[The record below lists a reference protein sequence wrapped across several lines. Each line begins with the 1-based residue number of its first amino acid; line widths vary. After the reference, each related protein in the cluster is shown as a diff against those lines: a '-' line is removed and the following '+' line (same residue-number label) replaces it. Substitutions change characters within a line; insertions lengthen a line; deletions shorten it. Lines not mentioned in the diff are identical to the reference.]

1 MGVQHQLFLLQETSH
16 TNCTGITDSE
26 KPGKEKHKP
35 GEPGKMTASSPSA
48 QFQLMLS
55 PAEQLSWSPK
65 LPGTGCLPDCD
76 TSLKGKHLT
85 DANPVAFNC
94 ASLPSRSQPFLV
106 LTGLFF
112 RSTEST
118 VGVNFSSR
126 HTFLVPQDTQPW
138 TSLFRDPELLL
149 LYEQVVR
156 KPNTVLSL
164 DTFWRRTI
172 LRWFSSFGVK

>member
-1 MGVQHQLFLLQETSH
+1 MAQWESSWSAASAERNTSH
-16 TNCTGITDSE
+16 KYTGIIDSGEAGGE
-26 KPGKEKHKP
+26 KQKP
-35 GEPGKMTASSPSA
+35 GEPGKMTASFPSA

-55 PAEQLSWSPK
+55 PAEQLSWSPR

-112 RSTEST
+112 RRPEST

-126 HTFLVPQDTQPW
+126 HTFLVPQDMQPW
-138 TSLFRDPELLL
+138 TYTLQGFR
-149 LYEQVVR
+149 V
-156 KPNTVLSL
+156 TFLSMSK
-164 DTFWRRTI
+164 R
-172 LRWFSSFGVK
+172 